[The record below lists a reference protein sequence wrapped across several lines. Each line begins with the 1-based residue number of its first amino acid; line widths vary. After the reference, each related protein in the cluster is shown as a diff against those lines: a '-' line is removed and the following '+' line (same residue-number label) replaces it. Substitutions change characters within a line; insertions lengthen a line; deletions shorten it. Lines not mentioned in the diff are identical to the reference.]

1 MTPINGVTAVAD
13 YFRRVEMSGR
23 WRLGGLPPED
33 LPMPELLAAVYFA
46 AFDPLPRC
54 GLFRDRGLTGRQ
66 PSGPESLLIT
76 AGATRAPRWLILDQ
90 LSRCCWQFLQ
100 KWYALR
106 GLASRSRVPEE
117 T

>member
-1 MTPINGVTAVAD
+1 
-13 YFRRVEMSGR
+13 
-23 WRLGGLPPED
+23 
-33 LPMPELLAAVYFA
+33 MPELLAAVYFV

-54 GLFRDRGLTGRQ
+54 GLFRDRGLARGQ

-76 AGATRAPRWLILDQ
+76 AGATRAARWLILDQ
-90 LSRCCWQFLQ
+90 LSRCCWQFPQ